1 MFVLTQPLWKS
12 ALILACVLAG
22 AGSVNAAKKPI
33 PAVKKPIKAA
43 SAVNPRYTF
52 VAYGDTRSNPDV
64 HRTIIDL
71 IVAQKPEFVLQS
83 GDLVSDG
90 GNPRQWTEFSEITK
104 PLRDAHIAYYPSRGN
119 HDAGPY
125 YQNYVTEPFEP
136 GGNKYYY
143 AFTRHKNHF
152 IVLDEF
158 QDYAIGSDQYQWLER
173 ELKKGQ
179 KTAVNTFVLFH
190 ESPFS
195 VGPHGPTG
203 MAQRNV
209 HPLFVKYRPRAVFCG
224 HDHLYYRTKRDGVN
238 YLVTGGGGAPLYQAD
253 NAALAIPGDVYVSDY
268 HIIRC
273 EVNGTQVSGTV
284 ITPSGK
290 VIDKFVFKP

>member
-1 MFVLTQPLWKS
+1 MHRHLQKVLFG
-12 ALILACVLAG
+12 LACAVIGSASVAAPKKTVPLAG
-22 AGSVNAAKKPI
+22 SPR
-33 PAVKKPIKAA
+33 AA
-43 SAVNPRYTF
+43 SAKASRFTF
-52 VAYGDTRSNPDV
+52 VAYGDTRSHPEV
-64 HRTIIDL
+64 HRTIISL

-90 GNPRQWTEFSEITK
+90 RNPAQWDEFSEITK

-119 HDAGPY
+119 HDVGSY
-125 YQNYVTEPFEP
+125 YQKFVTEPFEA

-158 QDYAIGSDQYQWLER
+158 QDYDPGSAQYQWLEQ
-173 ELKKGQ
+173 ELIKGQ

-195 VGPHGPTG
+195 VGPHGPTAE
-203 MAQRNV
+203 AQRYI

-224 HDHLYYRTKRDGVN
+224 HDHLYYRTTRDGVN
-238 YLVTGGGGAPLYQAD
+238 YLVTGGGGAPLYQPD
-253 NAALAIPGDVYVSDY
+253 NASLAIPGDVYVSTY

-273 EVNGTQVSGTV
+273 EVDGTQLKGTV
-284 ITPSGK
+284 ITPDGK
-290 VIDKFVFKP
+290 VIDTFIFKP